1 MSHSRAFSATPHS
14 FARPGGTP
22 SMSKTLWQ
30 ATSHA
35 FISSLIHPTPHGPVV
50 IPIVCLSH
58 HWGWRSSPFTFI
70 SRSIPGGQ
78 LSVRQS
84 NPGGIGSKAGYTPS
98 MLFRNF
104 SQVATSLSFG
114 RDNNIRFTVI
124 MLRMLQLRKDT
135 LHPVISKDIGIVNRT
150 QDAT

>member
-1 MSHSRAFSATPHS
+1 
-14 FARPGGTP
+14 
-22 SMSKTLWQ
+22 
-30 ATSHA
+30 
-35 FISSLIHPTPHGPVV
+35 
-50 IPIVCLSH
+50 
-58 HWGWRSSPFTFI
+58 
-70 SRSIPGGQ
+70 
-78 LSVRQS
+78 
-84 NPGGIGSKAGYTPS
+84 

-114 RDNNIRFTVI
+114 RDNNIRFTVN